1 MNLAANLT
9 RQIWHPYS
17 PNNSITNFIW
27 WPRIGLNIKSKKAN
41 LFKGKLK
48 QLNFILYA
56 KNFLIWQVGN
66 TVYQT
71 MCVLQTQIKCTLC
84 QQIRFVFDDD
94 GTEDEEASNIDD
106 NEKHFPQKFAQKVHT
121 FTIDTKA

>member
-1 MNLAANLT
+1 M
-9 RQIWHPYS
+9 
-17 PNNSITNFIW
+17 
-27 WPRIGLNIKSKKAN
+27 
-41 LFKGKLK
+41 
-48 QLNFILYA
+48 YA

>member
-1 MNLAANLT
+1 MKPKT
-9 RQIWHPYS
+9 
-17 PNNSITNFIW
+17 
-27 WPRIGLNIKSKKAN
+27 
-41 LFKGKLK
+41 GKLVYHSK
-48 QLNFILYA
+48 
-56 KNFLIWQVGN
+56 FLTISQVGN

-94 GTEDEEASNIDD
+94 GTEEEEASNIDD